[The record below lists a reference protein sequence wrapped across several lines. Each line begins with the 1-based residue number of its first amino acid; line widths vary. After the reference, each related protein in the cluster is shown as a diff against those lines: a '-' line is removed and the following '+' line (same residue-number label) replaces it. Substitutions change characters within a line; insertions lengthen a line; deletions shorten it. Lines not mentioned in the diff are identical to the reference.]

1 MSDAESVAV
10 GRRAAEELA
19 PLLARHKTSRL
30 LLVTGKS
37 SYQLSGAEAALAPL
51 LGGLDVAHFSDFS
64 PNPTLEEVE
73 AGVAIWR
80 SQKPDLVLVVGG
92 GSALDLAKMIN
103 GLAASRESARDLLTG
118 VVSLEGSSVPCIAV
132 PTTSGSGAETTHFAA
147 VYVDGKK
154 YSVTH
159 ESLRPT
165 YCILD
170 ASLTH
175 SLPSYLTAA
184 TGMDALAQAIESY
197 WSVRSTAES
206 RRHSAEAIELCA
218 PALGNWGEASVSTAP
233 TPAAREALMQG
244 SHLAGKAIDIAR
256 TTAPHAL
263 SYVLTT
269 DFGVTHGHAV
279 ALTLGSVFSFN
290 AQASESASIEVASLA
305 ALQQTMGELSVL
317 LKCPDGEATAARLK
331 AMMKACGLQTQL
343 RDVGVTR
350 SDLPRLVASVNP
362 QRLKNNPRTL
372 SSEDLGV
379 ILEAVY

>member
-1 MSDAESVAV
+1 MSGERALPGTS
-10 GRRAAEELA
+10 AAEQLA
-19 PLLARHKTSRL
+19 PLLKRHEAGRI
-30 LLVTGKS
+30 LLVTGKR
-37 SYQLSGAEAALAPL
+37 SYQLSGAEAALTPL
-51 LGGLDVAHFSDFS
+51 FEGLKVVRWSDFS

-73 AGVAIWR
+73 AGVALWR
-80 SQKPDLVLVVGG
+80 AEKPDLVLAVGG

-103 GLAASRESARDLLTG
+103 GVAASQESARDLLTG
-118 VVSLEGSSVPCIAV
+118 VASLAGSPVPVVAI

-165 YCILD
+165 YSILD

-197 WSVRSTAES
+197 WSVRSTPES
-206 RRHSAEAIELCA
+206 RKFSAEAIQLCA
-218 PALGNWGEASVSTAP
+218 PSLEIVSTAP
-233 TPAAREALMQG
+233 TDEAREALMQG
-244 SHLAGKAIDIAR
+244 SHLAGKAIDVAR

-279 ALTLGSVFSFN
+279 ALTLGSVFAFN
-290 AQASESASIEVASLA
+290 AAASESTDPAELA
-305 ALQQTMGELSVL
+305 ALRQTMDELSSL
-317 LKCPDGEATAARLK
+317 LKCPDGEAAAARLT
-331 AMMKACGLQTQL
+331 AMMEACGLQTRL
-343 RDVGVTR
+343 RDVGVAR
-350 SDLPRLVASVNP
+350 SDLPRLAASVNP
-362 QRLKNNPRTL
+362 QRLKNNPRAL
-372 SSEDLGV
+372 SSEDLGA